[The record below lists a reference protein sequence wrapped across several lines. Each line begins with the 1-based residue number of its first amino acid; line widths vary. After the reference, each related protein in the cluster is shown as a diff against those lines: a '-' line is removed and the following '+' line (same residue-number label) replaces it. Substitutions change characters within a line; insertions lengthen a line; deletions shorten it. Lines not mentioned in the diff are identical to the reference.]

1 MSISRASV
9 TKKTDITIN
18 VIAYGNLLLQHR
30 VTQAHC
36 KRQGN
41 VHVECNERERR
52 NEKKPFG
59 RTFLVFLACKQYF
72 DKVY

>member
-30 VTQAHC
+30 HIANVKVTCTLNAT
-36 KRQGN
+36 
-41 VHVECNERERR
+41 NERE
-52 NEKKPFG
+52 ETKKNPLVAH
-59 RTFLVFLACKQYF
+59 FLCF
-72 DKVY
+72 